1 MIKIPS
7 NLKGKELY
15 KFLVANKSALIT
27 QKKSAMKRTDNLIAP
42 VTILD
47 RSHDDG
53 GNKARPSTST
63 EPLPVGFREI
73 DVKVVANTAWY
84 CDLAMDVLTDK
95 SYDNSVKARGSL
107 LPHIKDHKWESTA
120 HVGDVKSV
128 YTQLVRLSE
137 LGYKGVHGNTQ
148 TTSLIFETTIK
159 EEYDAKVY
167 LFYKNRKINQHS
179 IGLLYISIGLCIN
192 DPDYLPEFE
201 LWNKYYSKIINKDVV
216 DEAGYFWIVPEIK
229 ILENSC
235 VLFAC
240 NELTDTLESEEKNI
254 PEEEITKQQ
263 PESTTVVE
271 TGNISWK
278 GLDVPRIK
286 PFSITN

>member
-1 MIKIPS
+1 MIKIPA

-15 KFLVANKSALIT
+15 KFLVANKSGLIA

-42 VTILD
+42 ITILD
-47 RSHDDG
+47 RVNED
-53 GNKARPSTST
+53 GNKAKPVGGT
-63 EPLPVGFREI
+63 EQLPIGFREL
-73 DVKVVANTAWY
+73 DVKVIANTAWY

-95 SYDNSVKARGSL
+95 SYDNSVKNRGAL
-107 LPHIKDHKWESTA
+107 IPHIKDHKWESTS

-128 YTQLVRLSE
+128 YTQLIRLSE

-192 DPDYLPEFE
+192 DPDYLAEFE
-201 LWNKYYSKIINKDVV
+201 LWNKYYDKIINKDIV

-229 ILENSC
+229 LLENSC

-240 NELTDTLESEEKNI
+240 NELTDTLESEEKDI
-254 PEEEITKQQ
+254 PVEDTTKQQ
-263 PESTTVVE
+263 PESTTVDEPVK
-271 TGNISWK
+271 ISWK
-278 GLDVPRIK
+278 GLNIPRIK
-286 PFSITN
+286 PFSINN